1 MSGFAELTG
10 LNLVNPVNLEI
21 LSNYLTFL
29 VGDAP
34 GRAVV
39 VAGLAARVGVVSP
52 VACNDLMYAI
62 NCTI

>member
-34 GRAVV
+34 G
-39 VAGLAARVGVVSP
+39 VVSP
-52 VACNDLMYAI
+52 LARNDLMYAI